1 MYVYLLAR
9 GKAPEEHHF
18 ESSWS
23 AWPSGVDI
31 GTLHVELVQRGKN
44 LRRGCVLCRSEST
57 DEILAGADWR
67 KLSEEAQED
76 SGSPIFRELYY
87 EPSHPHDGQHE
98 GDLAVFGNGLL
109 TVQQHF
115 KTQYVVAVSECRL
128 WWKTERGDDRE
139 FFGRQGSRLIVQWCR
154 TRYVSSAVG
163 AVLSGVDLN
172 RIIINKS
179 GGRGHLLKDANV
191 SFLPG
196 TVTAIVGKSGC
207 GKTNLIKALSG
218 KECATAGK
226 VIINNMSY
234 YDNMA
239 KLRSCMAYLPQ
250 DDLLHADLTVLQE
263 LRYTAKLRCP
273 KTWSSKERKL
283 KIAAV
288 VQDLEIYEC
297 LEKSVKELSGGQRK
311 RVAIACALLAEPK
324 VMFLDEPT
332 SPLDPGMSAEFVYMV
347 LANIARS
354 GCTVIF
360 VTHDLDTLTPEDPA
374 VIGKSG
380 LELVDQVIFVGEKNE
395 KTEKFKGFVYYSG
408 RLSNFDPADANKSD
422 KSDKSDKSES
432 QRVRDSFRKIKK
444 CLGDK
449 QGYEHVCGAPRLLTE
464 KASPDLVEKGILV
477 ERAGGIRQFFINLSR
492 GIRQRFNTPGTL
504 LLQMAIPLVIGIIM
518 GFVSDAEKLYAEPYF
533 TKSMMFTY
541 SAGAFFVGIFSSI
554 NAFSNR
560 DLLAHEQYHGLKTV
574 PYVLSVFVIQS
585 AICAVQSGILYAV
598 FTSMT
603 GVVEHDIIQRG
614 FDVFAV
620 IYACAESAMV
630 MGLLASAVFKNPML
644 VAPLLVL
651 LQIVFSGIVFNLGG
665 VAAKLSYLISCKWSL
680 DGLGAI
686 SQLNDLFGQIGAT
699 SEVKDHY
706 EASVQSLMLSLMW
719 LWLISL
725 LLLVVTML
733 VLVRRNARQFSAS
746 GGQTFAMIRG
756 RLGAV
761 TDRYG
766 MALLTLALLGAL
778 AYLMYTGVLWAMFDN
793 AREYT
798 GELFDNLPSAWDR
811 LTDDF
816 SDMMAS

>member
-1 MYVYLLAR
+1 MYVYLF
-9 GKAPEEHHF
+9 APGEAPTEHSF
-18 ESSWS
+18 ESSWND
-23 AWPSGVDI
+23 WPREVGNI
-31 GTLHVELVQRGKN
+31 GTLYAALVQRGKN
-44 LRRGCVLCRSEST
+44 LRRGCVLCRSNST
-57 DEILAGADWR
+57 AGVTAVGDWH
-67 KLSEEAQED
+67 KLPQEARGD
-76 SGSPIFRELYY
+76 SGEPIFRELCS
-87 EPSHPHDGQHE
+87 EPSHPYAE
-98 GDLAVFGNGLL
+98 GHADDLAVFGNGLF
-109 TVQQHF
+109 TVQRRLE
-115 KTQYVVAVSECRL
+115 TRYAVAVSECQLR
-128 WWKTERGDDRE
+128 WNDEQGVAGER
-139 FFGRQGSRLIVQWCR
+139 FGRQGSRLIVQWHG
-154 TRYVSSAVG
+154 TRYVSCAVG
-163 AVLSGVDLN
+163 AVLQGVDLN
-172 RIIINKS
+172 RIVINKS
-179 GGRGHLLKDANV
+179 GGKEHLLKDANV

-218 KECATAGK
+218 KECATSGK
-226 VIINNMSY
+226 VAINSQSY

-239 KLRSCMAYLPQ
+239 ELRSCMAYLPQ

-263 LRYTAKLRCP
+263 LCYTAKLRCP
-273 KTWSSKERKL
+273 KAWSSNERKL

-288 VQDLEIYEC
+288 VQDLEIREC

-311 RVAIACALLAEPK
+311 RVAIACALLADPK

-360 VTHDLDTLTPEDPA
+360 VTHDLDTLTPENPA
-374 VIGKSG
+374 VIAKSG
-380 LELVDQVIFVGEKNE
+380 LELVDQVIFVGERNE
-395 KTEKFKGFVYYSG
+395 KENTRKFKGFIYYSG
-408 RLSNFDPADANKSD
+408 RLSDFDPVGAGKR
-422 KSDKSDKSES
+422 ES
-432 QRVRDSFRKIKK
+432 QRVQDSFQKIKT

-449 QGYEHVCGAPRLLTE
+449 QGYEYVCGRPRLLAE
-464 KASPDLVEKGILV
+464 QASPRLMEEEIRV
-477 ERAGGIRQFFINLSR
+477 ERASSMRQFFIDLSR

-574 PYVLSVFVIQS
+574 PYALSVFVIQS
-585 AICAVQSGILYAV
+585 VICAVQSGILYAV

-651 LQIVFSGIVFNLGG
+651 LQIVFSGIVFNLDG

-778 AYLMYTGVLWAMFDN
+778 AYLMYTGVLWTMFDN

-798 GELFDNLPSAWDR
+798 GELFGNLPSAWNR

>member
-1 MYVYLLAR
+1 MYVYLFER
-9 GKAPEEHHF
+9 GKAPEEHYF

-23 AWPSGVDI
+23 DWPNGVNI
-31 GTLHVELVQRGKN
+31 GTLHVELIQRGEN
-44 LRRGCVLCRSEST
+44 LRRGCVLCQAKGT
-57 DEILAGADWR
+57 DEVSAGADWH
-67 KLSEEAQED
+67 KLSEEARED
-76 SGSPIFRELYY
+76 SGSPIFRELFY
-87 EPSHPHDGQHE
+87 EPSHPHDGHHE
-98 GDLAVFGNGLL
+98 SDLAVFGNGLL
-109 TVQQHF
+109 TVQRHF
-115 KTQYVVAVSECRL
+115 KTQYVVAVSECQLR
-128 WWKTERGDDRE
+128 WKEERGDALE
-139 FFGRQGSRLIVQWCR
+139 FIGRQGSSLIVQWCR
-154 TRYVSSAVG
+154 TRYVSRAVG

-172 RIIINKS
+172 RIVVNKS
-179 GGRGHLLKDANV
+179 GGREHLLKDANV

-218 KECATAGK
+218 KECATDGK
-226 VIINNMSY
+226 VLVNDSSY
-234 YDNMA
+234 YDDMA

-288 VQDLEIYEC
+288 VQDLEIHEC
-297 LEKSVKELSGGQRK
+297 LAKTIKELSGGQRK

-374 VIGKSG
+374 VIAKSG
-380 LELVDQVIFVGEKNE
+380 LELVDQVIFVGEKIE
-395 KTEKFKGFVYYSG
+395 RKTRYSIKKYKGFVYYSG
-408 RLSNFDPADANKSD
+408 RLSDFDPSDAIKRDERD
-422 KSDKSDKSES
+422 KS
-432 QRVRDSFRKIKK
+432 QRVQDSFRKIKT

-449 QGYEHVCGAPRLLTE
+449 QGYEQVCGAPRLLTE
-464 KASPDLVEKGILV
+464 KASSHLMEGDILV
-477 ERAGGIRQFFINLSR
+477 ERAGGIRQFFINLKR
-492 GIRQRFNTPGTL
+492 GVRQRFNTPGTL

-585 AICAVQSGILYAV
+585 VICAVQSGILYTV

-651 LQIVFSGIVFNLGG
+651 LQIVFSGIVFNLDG

-746 GGQTFAMIRG
+746 GGQALAVIRG

-761 TDRYG
+761 TDRFG

-778 AYLMYTGVLWAMFDN
+778 AYLMYTGVLWTMFDN

-816 SDMMAS
+816 GDMMAG

>member
-1 MYVYLLAR
+1 ML
-9 GKAPEEHHF
+9 
-18 ESSWS
+18 
-23 AWPSGVDI
+23 
-31 GTLHVELVQRGKN
+31 Q
-44 LRRGCVLCRSEST
+44 
-57 DEILAGADWR
+57 
-67 KLSEEAQED
+67 
-76 SGSPIFRELYY
+76 
-87 EPSHPHDGQHE
+87 
-98 GDLAVFGNGLL
+98 
-109 TVQQHF
+109 
-115 KTQYVVAVSECRL
+115 
-128 WWKTERGDDRE
+128 
-139 FFGRQGSRLIVQWCR
+139 
-154 TRYVSSAVG
+154 
-163 AVLSGVDLN
+163 GVDLN
-172 RIIINKS
+172 RIVINKS
-179 GGRGHLLKDANV
+179 GGKEHLLKDANV

-226 VIINNMSY
+226 VLVNDSSY
-234 YDNMA
+234 YDKMA
-239 KLRSCMAYLPQ
+239 ELRSCMAYLPQ

-288 VQDLEIYEC
+288 VQDLEIHEC
-297 LEKSVKELSGGQRK
+297 LAKTIKELSGGQRK

-374 VIGKSG
+374 VIAKSG
-380 LELVDQVIFVGEKNE
+380 LELVDQVIFVGEKIE
-395 KTEKFKGFVYYSG
+395 KKNKYNIKKFKGFVYYSG
-408 RLSNFDPADANKSD
+408 RLSDFDSVGAGKNERQK
-422 KSDKSDKSES
+422 
-432 QRVRDSFRKIKK
+432 VYDSFRKIKT

-449 QGYEHVCGAPRLLTE
+449 QGYEQVCGAPRLLTE
-464 KASPDLVEKGILV
+464 KASSHLMEGDILV
-477 ERAGGIRQFFINLSR
+477 ERAGGIRQFFVNLKR
-492 GIRQRFNTPGTL
+492 GIRQRFNTPGAL
-504 LLQMAIPLVIGIIM
+504 LLQMAIPLVIGVIM

-585 AICAVQSGILYAV
+585 VICAVQSGILYAV

-651 LQIVFSGIVFNLGG
+651 LQIVFSGIVFNLDG

-686 SQLNDLFGQIGAT
+686 SQLNDLFGKIGAT

-706 EASVQSLMLSLMW
+706 EASVQSLMLSLIW

-725 LLLVVTML
+725 LLLVMTIL

-746 GGQTFAMIRG
+746 GGQTIAVVRG
-756 RLGAV
+756 RLSAV
-761 TDRYG
+761 ADRYG
-766 MALLTLALLGAL
+766 MALLTLTLLGAL
-778 AYLMYTGVLWAMFDN
+778 AYLMYTGVLWTMFDN

-798 GELFDNLPSAWDR
+798 GELFDNLPSAWTR

-816 SDMMAS
+816 GDMMAS